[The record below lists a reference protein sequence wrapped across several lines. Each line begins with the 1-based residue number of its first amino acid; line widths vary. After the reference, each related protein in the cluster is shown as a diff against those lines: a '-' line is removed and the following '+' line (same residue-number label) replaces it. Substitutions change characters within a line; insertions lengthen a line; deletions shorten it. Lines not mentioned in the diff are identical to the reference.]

1 MSRTLILLG
10 LLGLANANWVITTT
24 YALTDTTCSGAP
36 IARSGNQ
43 AGVCAPTSAS
53 SWQKYSCSAGAAYVS
68 NCQDSNC
75 VQCNS
80 YFVISNNSPDFGV
93 CRNPLPSSSPAPPTI
108 ISCADS
114 SPNSLGSP
122 TDGRRTWTD
131 SSTCQGNAVAVIDNQ
146 KLDLCIPAGGSSSK
160 ASQPSPAPAAAVTW
174 TYAESDTTCSNP
186 IFAKGIPSAC
196 TQVTATP
203 SGGGSATYQSIACV
217 GGLQITSTCSDS
229 ACTTCTTN
237 INYGNGQNATG
248 SCLLPRAGQDY
259 FPVKLTCEA
268 AMPNLGQLQQLS
280 NWQSNDCSLAL
291 FSNSYSSAIYTAK
304 SGTCIPQGT
313 FIQPSSLQLGS
324 SGIQLV
330 AAPVALL
337 VAVLFTLFI

>member
-43 AGVCAPTSAS
+43 AGVCAPTSSS

-68 NCQDSNC
+68 NCRDSNC
-75 VQCNS
+75 VQCTS
-80 YFVISNNSPDFGV
+80 SFVYSNNSPDFGV
-93 CRNPLPSSSPAPPTI
+93 CRTSSPGSSPAPPTI

-114 SPNSLGSP
+114 SPNSLGSAI
-122 TDGRRTWTD
+122 DGQRQWTD
-131 SSTCQGNAVAVIDNQ
+131 SSTCQGNAQAVISNQ
-146 KLDLCIPAGGSSSK
+146 KLDLCIPQGGSSSK
-160 ASQPSPAPAAAVTW
+160 TSQPSPAPAAAVTW

-186 IFAKGIPSAC
+186 VFAQGTPSAC

-203 SGGGSATYQSIACV
+203 SGGGTATYLSASCA
-217 GGLQITSTCSDS
+217 GGQQIFSTCSDS
-229 ACTTCTTN
+229 ACTSCTTN
-237 INYGNGQNATG
+237 INIVNGQNATG
-248 SCLLPRAGQDY
+248 SCLLPRVGQDY

-280 NWQSNDCSLAL
+280 QWNTNDCSLNQ
-291 FSNSYSSAIYTAK
+291 FEYSSTIYTAK
-304 SGTCIPQGT
+304 SGTCIPMGNY
-313 FIQPSSLQLGS
+313 FNPSSMQLGS
-324 SGIQLV
+324 SAGIQLV